1 MNMKKEIV
9 KWSLFTIVT
18 LWGITSLILMMN
30 EGVQFYGLASWLICT
45 LAGRLLYKKGYLPE

>member
-1 MNMKKEIV
+1 MEKEIV